1 MSLLDDLNKA
11 FSGSVERVKFEARK
25 LQRTTQLQGELFSLR
40 QTLDTTVAQLGQRA
54 FELYQQGRIAEPAL
68 VELAAR
74 LQQMHEAVA
83 AKERELQQAQA
94 EPFVEPQAPSAPAAQ
109 RVPIEE
115 ANAPLARA
123 CPSCGYLCP
132 PTALFCANCGTR
144 VAS

>member
-1 MSLLDDLNKA
+1 MSILDDFNKA
-11 FSGSVERVKFEARK
+11 LSGGLGRLQFEARK
-25 LQRTTQLQGELFSLR
+25 LQRTTQIQGELYELR
-40 QTLDTTVAQLGQRA
+40 GKSEGAIAQLGQRT

-68 VELAAR
+68 VELATR
-74 LQQMHEAVA
+74 VQHLHDQLA
-83 AKERELQQAQA
+83 AKQRELEQAQA
-94 EPFVEPQAPSAPAAQ
+94 ETFVEPTAAPPAQ

-115 ANAPLARA
+115 EPLPLARA